1 MYDEM
6 EKVGACM
13 RYSKQGRSDI
23 MLDYSQAIPEDALE
37 TSVER
42 TVESYVT
49 PVETEAMSVHDG
61 SLDGTVTDDKAQRSA
76 SYDFQSELSRQVNVP
91 VARQS
96 VQEVDPVDAFDVQF

>member
-6 EKVGACM
+6 EKVGVCM

-37 TSVER
+37 TAVER
-42 TVESYVT
+42 TVEPYVT
-49 PVETEAMSVHDG
+49 PVEPEAMSVHDG
-61 SLDGTVTDDKAQRSA
+61 CLDDAMTDDNAQRSA
-76 SYDFQSELSRQVNVP
+76 SYDFQSELSKRANVR
-91 VARQS
+91 VTRQS